1 MGLATVKAL
10 VRQGWNV
17 AVVDFNSEKGQ
28 AVAAEL
34 GDSVLFIK
42 TNVAVYEDQARAFK
56 ETWARWGRLD
66 LGMYKSNRGHE

>member
-28 AVAAEL
+28 AVAAQL
-34 GDSVLFIK
+34 GHSVLFIK

-56 ETWARWGRLD
+56 ETWTRWGRLD
-66 LGMYKSNRGHE
+66 LGMYKSNRGHD